1 MKTKFLKVLACVL
14 CLCSLVAVFAACDVV
29 GENGGDEE
37 NIFAVKY
44 KGTTI
49 KLGSKPED
57 TVEALG
63 EPKSKQ
69 PTGNCGG
76 LGETVKYDY
85 GSLIIVVVE
94 YDDKAAEIDQIYLKS
109 DAAET
114 SKGIYIGCSK
124 AEVEAAYGEPN
135 SAVQSSVTYKD
146 GDKLLTFGFT
156 DGKVDSI
163 ILSIGES

>member
-1 MKTKFLKVLACVL
+1 MKIKFFKVIACIL
-14 CLCSLVAVFAACDVV
+14 CLCSLVAMFAACDG
-29 GENGGDEE
+29 GENNGDDS
-37 NIFAVKY
+37 IFAVKY

-49 KLGSKPED
+49 KLGAKPEA

-63 EPKSKQ
+63 EPKSKK
-69 PTGNCGG
+69 PAGLCGE
-76 LGETVKYDY
+76 LGESFRYDY
-85 GSLIIVVVE
+85 GSVIFEVVE
-94 YDDKAAEIDQIYLKS
+94 YKDKAAEIDKIYVQS

-114 SKGIYIGCSK
+114 SKGIYIGCSRS
-124 AEVEAAYGEPN
+124 EVEEAYGEPD

-163 ILSIGES
+163 ILSIGELQ